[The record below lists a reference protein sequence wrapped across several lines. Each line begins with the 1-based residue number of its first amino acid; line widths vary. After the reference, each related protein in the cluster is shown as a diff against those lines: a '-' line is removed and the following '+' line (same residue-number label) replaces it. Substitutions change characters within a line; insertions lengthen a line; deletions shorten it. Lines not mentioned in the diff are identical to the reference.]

1 MAESLPPNPS
11 TSAASMGSSDTGKS
25 STIVAKTQK
34 RKRRRTRSHNSS
46 PSPGRGF
53 FVPGFES
60 NPGSNSHKMMS
71 LSELMDAARGV
82 TNMFLAHEIAVD
94 KDFMLEKLK
103 PEPQPGSME
112 EQVKNIVHQAF
123 WDLLAAELS
132 EEPPQYGQA
141 LSLLSEIRETLIGLL
156 LPSQTR
162 VKDAISER
170 LDLDLIAQQAENQVL
185 DVKGYALF
193 IIDLLGKLCA
203 PVRDDEVA
211 ALRGNLDNLVELF
224 KNIMTV
230 LDHMKL
236 DMANF
241 TIQQARPFIVSQS
254 VEYEKTK
261 FKEFLNTQDD
271 GLKFTREWLLR
282 HRPKQEELDANQD
295 PRFQKL
301 LANRI
306 LTEAFVELLEWD
318 YEYYGWPETIAMDA
332 ARILSLRDQVE
343 RASVSTAVILL
354 TFSNISGFVI
364 PIHAQALKVI
374 IKKHIDILLEDFK
387 EDPDLLRILPNVA
400 LQVIQDINEY
410 LKANNKD
417 ELPDSTKNTLK
428 DQIVEM
434 EDPNHRIRDL
444 VQRRIIEFHKQ
455 AISTSRSAPL
465 QIPPGLTLCQKELAQ
480 TAGNFVRLITYNRSV
495 FGDIYTE
502 VIENHVLF
510 RAEVEKPA
518 QEE

>member
-1 MAESLPPNPS
+1 MAEKYPSVVAS
-11 TSAASMGSSDTGKS
+11 TSGANNTAT
-25 STIVAKTQK
+25 TVVAKIQK

-60 NPGSNSHKMMS
+60 PGSNSHKMMS

-103 PEPQPGSME
+103 PEAEPGSME
-112 EQVKNIVHQAF
+112 EQVKTIVHQAF

-162 VKDAISER
+162 VKDAIAER
-170 LDLDLIAQQAENQVL
+170 LDLDLIAQQAQNQVL
-185 DVKGYALF
+185 DVKEYALF
-193 IIDLLGKLCA
+193 IIDLMGKLCA
-203 PVRDDEVA
+203 PVRDEEVA
-211 ALRGNLDNLVELF
+211 TLKSHLNNLVELF
-224 KNIMTV
+224 KNIMKV
-230 LDHMKL
+230 LDNMKL

-241 TIQQARPFIVSQS
+241 TIQQARPLIVSQS

-271 GLKFTREWLLR
+271 GLKFTREWLQR
-282 HRPKQEELDANQD
+282 HRPRLEELEANEDA
-295 PRFQKL
+295 RFKKL

-318 YEYYGWPETIAMDA
+318 YDYHGWPETIAMDA
-332 ARILSLRDQVE
+332 TRLLSLRDQVE
-343 RASVSTAVILL
+343 RAAVSTAVILL

-364 PIHAQALKVI
+364 PAHAQGVKVT

-387 EDPDLLRILPNVA
+387 EDTDLLRILPNVA
-400 LQVIQDINEY
+400 LQVIQDINDY
-410 LKANNKD
+410 LKATNKD
-417 ELPDSTKNTLK
+417 VLPESTQNTLK
-428 DQIVEM
+428 DQIAEM

-444 VQRRIIEFHKQ
+444 VQRRIVDFHRQ
-455 AISTSRSAPL
+455 AISASRSAPL

-480 TAGNFVRLITYNRSV
+480 IAGSFVRLIAYNRSV
-495 FGDIYTE
+495 FGEIYTE
-502 VIENHVLF
+502 IIENHVLF
-510 RAEVEKPA
+510 KPNDDDHPK